1 LSVAGAA
8 DIGQATAIL
17 FAAEGAKVVVAD
29 LDEAA
34 GAVTIGQ
41 INKAQGGQAIF
52 VPTDA
57 SQESDDEPLCR

>member
-1 LSVAGAA
+1 MAGAA

-34 GAVTIGQ
+34 AGAVTIGQ
-41 INKAQGGQAIF
+41 INKAQGGEAIF